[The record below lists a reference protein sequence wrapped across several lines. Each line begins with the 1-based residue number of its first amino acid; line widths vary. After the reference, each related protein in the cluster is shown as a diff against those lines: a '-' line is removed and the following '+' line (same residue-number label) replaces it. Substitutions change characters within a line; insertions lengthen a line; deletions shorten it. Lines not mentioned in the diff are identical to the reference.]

1 MKYILSIALKNILRS
16 KRRTILTFMMLTFS
30 VVFYIILSGMY
41 AGMDKSSFENLIE
54 FDTGHIKIRKADFN
68 EEIPYSTDNIISDTT
83 ALVKKLSTYSF
94 ITGYTER
101 FHFFAELDNGMDVT
115 PVVVTG
121 FDSKRD
127 KDVFTL
133 EKFIVEGTYDKSGA
147 IMGIELA
154 QNMNLSLGDI
164 FYITFR
170 NVDGSYVSIE
180 VPVTAI
186 LFAADPMTNSQKVFL
201 DLEIVKNIMGSQG
214 ATEVTIKTDNLD
226 KASVYSQSLRE
237 NISGYDINSWQE
249 LSYEF
254 SGVVNTKKKASNVI
268 LFIIMTIA
276 MVGIVNTIL
285 ISIYEKRREIG
296 TLKAMG
302 MIDSEVRNLF
312 IAEGLFIGLAGS
324 IIGSLV
330 GALANIYFVYHG
342 IDYSSIS
349 DQFASQSGAA
359 IIGVI
364 KSVWSF
370 QDFFMIITLSTL
382 ASTLASYIPARKVMD
397 MQPVDCL
404 RTI

>member
-68 EEIPYSTDNIISDTT
+68 EDIPYSTDNIISDSD
-83 ALVKKLSTYSF
+83 ALIKKLGAYSF

-154 QNMNLSLGDI
+154 QNMNLALGDI

-170 NVDGSYVSIE
+170 NVVGSYVSLE

-201 DLEIVKNIMGSQG
+201 DLELVKNIMGSRG
-214 ATEVTIKTDNLD
+214 ATEVTIKTEKLD
-226 KASVYSQSLRE
+226 KASLYSQTLRE
-237 NISGYDINSWQE
+237 NIPGYDINSWQE

-302 MIDSEVRNLF
+302 MVDSEVRNLF

-324 IIGSLV
+324 IVGSLV

-359 IIGVI
+359 MIGVI